1 MNFDVGEARD
11 VLVSIGDVLGQA
23 PDVFGVVEQM
33 IQAKTGQPLHMRRFT
48 ISDFSAEG
56 FDESTGLA
64 AAWIVDIGGD
74 WTVEVS
80 RYDNNYY
87 LYTNTNTCPN
97 ANHYMVKWV
106 WGSNYVAWVPFSMD
120 NGKAHPEHATA
131 EYARKSFSDGHK
143 RVRQKVASII
153 RQHRIYLKDSALY
166 DMLETELNIKTRK
179 LK

>member
-23 PDVFGVVEQM
+23 PDVFGFVEQM
-33 IQAKTGQPLHMRRFT
+33 IQAKTGQPLHLRRFT

-56 FDESTGLA
+56 YDESTGLA

-80 RYDNNYY
+80 RYADNYFVSK
-87 LYTNTNTCPN
+87 NTYPN
-97 ANHYMVKWV
+97 AKHYMVKWV
-106 WGSNYVAWVPFSMD
+106 WAGTYVAWVPFSMD
-120 NGKAHPEHATA
+120 TGNVHPD
-131 EYARKSFSDGHK
+131 YMDVGYVRGFFSSGRK

-153 RQHRIYLKDSALY
+153 RHHRIYLKDSALY